1 MARMMS
7 GIWPVKI
14 VPIPDIKNRCPG
26 NGQFLLAVIRTS
38 FFDVRNMDSFL
49 CPCSGHRLLMS
60 GIRPVFSVHVPD
72 IKHWCPGHGQVFCPC
87 SGHRCPCSGHHCPY
101 SGHHCPYSRHQFNW
115 KMVVWNVDRENCP
128 CPGHRSLMS
137 GTWTENT
144 VHVPDINLWCPE

>member
-1 MARMMS
+1 MKWIKSHSPPFGDVRNMARMMS

-60 GIRPVFSVHVPD
+60 RMRRVRDKASFCCPYPGHQISGKIDVWNKDSDVWNKNSDVRNTDNDVRDTESDVRKMDKIPVLIPD
-72 IKHWCPGHGQVFCPC
+72 I
-87 SGHRCPCSGHHCPY
+87 
-101 SGHHCPYSRHQFNW
+101 
-115 KMVVWNVDRENCP
+115 
-128 CPGHRSLMS
+128 
-137 GTWTENT
+137 
-144 VHVPDINLWCPE
+144 DI